1 MLQCTTFREKYEDDI
16 EEWYQNNG
24 PESLDHFYSWLCIDT
39 AKVCCP
45 EGTFGKNCRR
55 CHYGDNGRICSGNG
69 VCNVSDSLNLFSPFV
84 QSKSKTLLS
93 MNRVMVLELVMV
105 DVYAKSNLVEQIVP
119 IVNRVIQNPLI
130 KTIKWFVQVTNDPS
144 P

>member
-1 MLQCTTFREKYEDDI
+1 MIDLVFQCTTFREKYEDDI

-24 PESLDHFYSWLCIDT
+24 PESLDNFYSWLCIDT

-69 VCNVSDSLNLFSPFV
+69 VCNVSDSLNLFFSFCSIKV
-84 QSKSKTLLS
+84 RDSH
-93 MNRVMVLELVMV
+93 
-105 DVYAKSNLVEQIVP
+105 
-119 IVNRVIQNPLI
+119 VNE
-130 KTIKWFVQVTNDPS
+130 
-144 P
+144 